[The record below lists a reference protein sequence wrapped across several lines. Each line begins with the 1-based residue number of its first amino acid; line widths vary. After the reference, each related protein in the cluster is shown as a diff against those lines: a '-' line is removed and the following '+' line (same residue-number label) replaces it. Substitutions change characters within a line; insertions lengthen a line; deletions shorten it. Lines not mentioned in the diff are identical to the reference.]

1 MIHRS
6 TVTRWLESH
15 SRAETWPWNSPRRSW
30 FLETV
35 GKSNFLSSAIQ
46 TGHRVPQWDGFRGDN
61 WPMTRWRLKMYVIH
75 LYILCR
81 KYESVF
87 SKLKVSDFDE
97 IFQFTG
103 YMQEALQIQEIHL
116 CWRPLPVIRI
126 QIGALHIFSWGGVWQ
141 DKGPDWG
148 SDLPKLYPGGRIR
161 GNTWSLYW
169 LFFDLTL
176 GLHQCLQKSCCFQCL
191 NGSSFAA

>member
-1 MIHRS
+1 MINRS
-6 TVTRWLESH
+6 TVTKWLESH

-46 TGHRVPQWDGFRGDN
+46 RGHRVPQWDGFRGDN

-87 SKLKVSDFDE
+87 SKLKVSDFDD
-97 IFQFTG
+97 IFQLTG
-103 YMQEALQIQEIHL
+103 YMQEAHV
-116 CWRPLPVIRI
+116 WMVAVSPPKKGKSPLAWKWM
-126 QIGALHIFSWGGVWQ
+126 QIFSAQTFWVRKWTRKNENPMTNLQ
-141 DKGPDWG
+141 
-148 SDLPKLYPGGRIR
+148 RNNMI
-161 GNTWSLYW
+161 
-169 LFFDLTL
+169 LFKFTVFSI
-176 GLHQCLQKSCCFQCL
+176 K
-191 NGSSFAA
+191 

>member
-6 TVTRWLESH
+6 TVTKWLESH

-46 TGHRVPQWDGFRGDN
+46 RGHRVPQWDGFRGDN

-97 IFQFTG
+97 IFQLTG

-126 QIGALHIFSWGGVWQ
+126 QIGALDIFSWGGVWQ
-141 DKGPDWG
+141 DKGKWKWMQIFSAQTFWVRKWTRKNENPMT
-148 SDLPKLYPGGRIR
+148 
-161 GNTWSLYW
+161 N
-169 LFFDLTL
+169 
-176 GLHQCLQKSCCFQCL
+176 LQRNNMIWFKFTVFSIK
-191 NGSSFAA
+191 